1 MTIMS
6 KMYGTGRARYL
17 RFSAAGALNLICG
30 ARFGKKCSNLAPAL
44 EFSAARFVPFDP
56 LESPVDQLDSYV
68 LMPCL

>member
-6 KMYGTGRARYL
+6 KMHGTGRARYL
-17 RFSAAGALNLICG
+17 RFE
-30 ARFGKKCSNLAPAL
+30 KKCSNLAPAL